1 MVMHGTGRIFVL
13 AFSLLCGVAGVSL
26 PAEVTVRT
34 SSESY
39 EIGDT
44 IEFEIVSYAAHTIT
58 FPSSPIYAIYD
69 STGFEVY
76 PFTRHPETVYWE
88 PGRSETYAWPDG
100 FTGGPAREG
109 RYSVSVDYYAG
120 SGGPLLSAVDTFHI
134 ISTGCITECNVS
146 SWGQIKSLFR

>member
-1 MVMHGTGRIFVL
+1 MHGTGRIFVL
-13 AFSLLCGVAGVSL
+13 AFLLLCGVTAVCL

-44 IEFEIVSYAAHTIT
+44 VEFEIVSHAAHTIT

-100 FTGGPAREG
+100 STGAPVREG
-109 RYSVSVDYYAG
+109 RYFVSVDYYAE
-120 SGGPLLSAVDTFHI
+120 SGGPLLSAVDTLRI
-134 ISTGCITECNVS
+134 VSTGCITECNVS